1 MCWDSPF
8 SLLLPFTLHMS
19 SLGTVLQQ
27 TFLPA
32 SYWWLD
38 PLAYIQFSSIPCRY
52 TTNLWPPPYQSLF
65 TPIILKRNLSKVE
78 VILQIGSWWCM
89 CPTHNIQKLNDNPV
103 TYIHYITG
111 VWTGQMST
119 LEGLML
125 KHICVQV
132 NQEQWHIIV
141 AEEKQPQNVLEGTKA
156 TVKELNRWLC
166 Q

>member
-1 MCWDSPF
+1 
-8 SLLLPFTLHMS
+8 
-19 SLGTVLQQ
+19 
-27 TFLPA
+27 
-32 SYWWLD
+32 
-38 PLAYIQFSSIPCRY
+38 
-52 TTNLWPPPYQSLF
+52 
-65 TPIILKRNLSKVE
+65 
-78 VILQIGSWWCM
+78 
-89 CPTHNIQKLNDNPV
+89 
-103 TYIHYITG
+103 
-111 VWTGQMST
+111 MST